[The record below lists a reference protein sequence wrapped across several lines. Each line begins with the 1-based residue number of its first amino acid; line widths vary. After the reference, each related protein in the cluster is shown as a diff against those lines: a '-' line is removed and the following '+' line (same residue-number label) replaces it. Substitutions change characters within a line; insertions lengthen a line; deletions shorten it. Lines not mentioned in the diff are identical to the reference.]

1 MRVYFYDDRNRYI
14 GNRELEDNE
23 IQPEKT
29 TLNPVELHDGEEAYL
44 VGGEW
49 VVSKIPE
56 ETCEEITE

>member
-1 MRVYFYDDRNRYI
+1 MKIYFYNDRNRYI

-23 IQPEKT
+23 TQPEKT

-49 VVSKIPE
+49 VVSKIM
-56 ETCEEITE
+56 EEITE